1 MNLQWY
7 PGHMAKAKRMIAEQL
22 NLIDVVIELLD
33 ARLPISSENPDVDSL
48 IAGKPK
54 LVVLNKADLAD
65 EAVNKKWTAFYQKQG
80 TAALLLDSIHKKNG
94 KLVVHKLREILKD
107 KIEKQ
112 KEKGMVNRSIKVL
125 VLGIPNVGKSSFI
138 NMLSGRAGTIT
149 GDRPGVTKG
158 KQWIRL
164 NSGIELLDT
173 PGILW
178 PKFDSEE
185 TGLRLAFAGSI
196 KDEIMDVEELAVKLL
211 EFLNT
216 VYPALLKARYRLE
229 ETDSLSGFELLELIG
244 RKRGFIVSGGEI
256 DTFRA
261 ANIVLDEFRSAKI
274 GRISLESP
282 DTEING

>member
-33 ARLPISSENPDVDSL
+33 ARLPVSSENPDVDSL

-65 EAVNKKWTAFYQKQG
+65 ETVNKKWMAFYQKQG
-80 TAALLLDSIHKKNG
+80 TTALLLDSIHKKNG
-94 KLVVHKLREILKD
+94 KLVVDRLREILKD

-164 NSGIELLDT
+164 NNGIELLDT

-178 PKFDSEE
+178 PKFDNEK

-196 KDEIMDVEELAVKLL
+196 KDEIMDVEELAIKLL

-216 VYPALLKARYRLE
+216 AYPALLKARYKLE

-282 DTEING
+282 DTVING

>member
-94 KLVVHKLREILKD
+94 KLVVDKLRKILKD

-164 NSGIELLDT
+164 NNGIELLDT

-216 VYPALLKARYRLE
+216 AYPALLKTRYKLE

-282 DTEING
+282 GTEING

>member
-33 ARLPISSENPDVDSL
+33 ARLPVSSENPDVDSL

-65 EAVNKKWTAFYQKQG
+65 ETVNKKWMAFYQKQG
-80 TAALLLDSIHKKNG
+80 TTTLLLDSIHKKNG
-94 KLVVHKLREILKD
+94 KLVVDRLREILKD

-164 NSGIELLDT
+164 NNGIELLDT

-178 PKFDSEE
+178 PKFDNEK

-216 VYPALLKARYRLE
+216 AYPALLKARYRLE
-229 ETDSLSGFELLELIG
+229 ETDILSGFELLELIG
-244 RKRGFIVSGGEI
+244 QKRGFIVSGGEI

-282 DTEING
+282 DTVING